1 MRFSN
6 DIQMIEIDQGPILR
20 KAKFAESPLV
30 SCETIKND
38 LSDIDICEN
47 ESMKR
52 SDATRINYKL
62 TIYRIKS
69 YGSIKQK
76 DTERL

>member
-1 MRFSN
+1 MKNISISFRENRGVRFSN

-38 LSDIDICEN
+38 LSDIDNFEN
-47 ESMKR
+47 
-52 SDATRINYKL
+52 
-62 TIYRIKS
+62 
-69 YGSIKQK
+69 
-76 DTERL
+76 